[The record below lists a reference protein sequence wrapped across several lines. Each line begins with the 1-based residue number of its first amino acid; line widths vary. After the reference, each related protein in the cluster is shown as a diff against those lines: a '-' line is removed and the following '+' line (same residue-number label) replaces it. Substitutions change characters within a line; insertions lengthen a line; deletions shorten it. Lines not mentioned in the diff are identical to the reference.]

1 MHPIVFYTAVAWLVA
16 LLAVNAVLVLR
27 TRSTPGRILAAD
39 TLTLLLIALLVLV
52 AHATDS
58 AYYLDAALVLALLSF
73 IGVLAAARYHYEE
86 KPF

>member
-1 MHPIVFYTAVAWLVA
+1 MHPIVYYTAVAWLVA

-27 TRSTPGRILAAD
+27 IPSMPGRILAAD
-39 TLTLLLIALLVLV
+39 TLTLLVIALLVLV

-58 AYYLDAALVLALLSF
+58 AYYLDAALILALLSF
-73 IGVLAAARYHYEE
+73 IGVLAAARYYSEE